1 MKEILLTSPNSLTP
15 KKFRTTINTAN
26 IVIHAAGGTG
36 VSQNCKIVAAALM
49 SVGTTMAI
57 VYPRSKQVSYAHEYA
72 HRDDG
77 LRGAVTKKMSTRKH
91 DPSSQSRRTKVP
103 PNSSPQRRFN
113 KMRSVA
119 NKPPRPRHESRDLA
133 GSVRDAQSDQAHE
146 SISQQSARRACNREN
161 FAGSEEETGSLS
173 CVRCLGWLMAV
184 AGFF

>member
-77 LRGAVTKKMSTRKH
+77 RRGAVTKKNEYKETRSLLAIKTYKSST
-91 DPSSQSRRTKVP
+91 QQQP
-103 PNSSPQRRFN
+103 PAP
-113 KMRSVA
+113 V
-119 NKPPRPRHESRDLA
+119 
-133 GSVRDAQSDQAHE
+133 
-146 SISQQSARRACNREN
+146 QQNA
-161 FAGSEEETGSLS
+161 
-173 CVRCLGWLMAV
+173 
-184 AGFF
+184 